1 MTFDSE
7 PLQNTST
14 HHNMF
19 AFSMLVI
26 ALLSSFTSD
35 NVQAYILRS
44 RHHGTC
50 LSSSGRRESCSC
62 ALFSS
67 SPRRAT
73 AYAVLAGL
81 SGPFAIIDPTLLL
94 HHDIPFIVSTS
105 SIAHADSTGK
115 MSTKLT
121 AKKRYL
127 PRIKTGLSL
136 FNQLLQQPTKTGIDS
151 FITDELPNLRR
162 AMSLYGASL
171 RKGEVPDEISRKAE
185 SLTDAFVREVNKL
198 ESSKEV
204 ATQLQQA
211 DLALKEYLQFA
222 KIEDP

>member
-1 MTFDSE
+1 
-7 PLQNTST
+7 
-14 HHNMF
+14 MF
-19 AFSMLVI
+19 AFSMLAI

-35 NVQAYILRS
+35 EVQAYILGS
-44 RHHGTC
+44 RHTGVGRSG
-50 LSSSGRRESCSC
+50 SSNGRRESSSC

-67 SPRRAT
+67 NSRRAT

-94 HHDIPFIVSTS
+94 HHHDVPFITSSTS

-127 PRIKTGLSL
+127 PRIKTGISL
-136 FNQLLQQPTKTGIDS
+136 FNQLLQQPTKAGIDS
-151 FITDELPNLRR
+151 FIADELPNFRR

-185 SLTDAFVREVNKL
+185 SLTDAFVREVSKL

-204 ATQLQQA
+204 ATQQLQQA
-211 DLALKEYLQFA
+211 DLALKEYLKFA

>member
-1 MTFDSE
+1 
-7 PLQNTST
+7 
-14 HHNMF
+14 MF
-19 AFSMLVI
+19 AFSILAI

-35 NVQAYILRS
+35 HIQAYILGP
-44 RHHGTC
+44 RHGV
-50 LSSSGRRESCSC
+50 SSNSRRESYSC
-62 ALFSS
+62 ALFSC
-67 SPRRAT
+67 SPRRVT

-81 SGPFAIIDPTLLL
+81 SGPFAIIDPTILL
-94 HHDIPFIVSTS
+94 HNHDVPFIASTS
-105 SIAHADSTGK
+105 SIVRADSTGK

-136 FNQLLQQPTKTGIDS
+136 FNQLLQQPTKSGIDS

-185 SLTDAFVREVNKL
+185 SLTEAFVREVSKL

-204 ATQLQQA
+204 TTQQLQQA